1 MLSST
6 KTSVKSIKMNTF
18 NVNIRRGA
26 LWFSQGG
33 RKGYPAC
40 IMPVRR
46 GNTPHRISHA
56 WNSTISQP
64 QVKISVID
72 LELNERHQINLGI
85 SPWVIFL
92 NIHDFNIISPIM
104 TNLIKMTVP
113 LITKHYFIENPD
125 NNILQHCHRVHY
137 IQRIGPSI
145 VVRFTIN

>member
-33 RKGYPAC
+33 RMGYPAC

-113 LITKHYFIENPD
+113 LITKHYFIESPD
-125 NNILQHCHRVHY
+125 NNILQHSHRVHY
-137 IQRIGPSI
+137 IQRVGPSI